1 MDDFRELARLS
12 DHDRIYEVQRA
23 LVARDIEAEVWD
35 ETPGVRRP
43 KGPSRLRL
51 MVPERYLVYAR
62 WIAHAAGLDTWP
74 EPAADAEPATGDDA
88 AWREAA

>member
-12 DHDRIYEVQRA
+12 DHEQIYEVQRA

-35 ETPGVRRP
+35 ETPGVRRRP
-43 KGPSRLRL
+43 RGTPRLRL

-62 WIAHAAGLDTWP
+62 WVAHAAGLDTWP
-74 EPAADAEPATGDDA
+74 DDQTADNAGMEG
-88 AWREAA
+88 REAA

>member
-12 DHDRIYEVQRA
+12 DHDQIYEVQRA

-35 ETPGVRRP
+35 ETPAVRRRIR
-43 KGPSRLRL
+43 GPSRLRL

-62 WIAHAAGLDTWP
+62 WVAHAAGLDTWP
-74 EPAADAEPATGDDA
+74 DEQTAEDAGLDG
-88 AWREAA
+88 REAA

>member
-35 ETPGVRRP
+35 ETPGAKRRP
-43 KGPSRLRL
+43 RGPARLRL
-51 MVPERYLVYAR
+51 MVPEHYLVYAR
-62 WIAHAAGLDTWP
+62 WVAHAAGLDTWP
-74 EPAADAEPATGDDA
+74 DKQPAEDLGLDQ
-88 AWREAA
+88 REAA